1 MECAVLFADVAG
13 STALYEV
20 LGDDCAFALVEA
32 CLSTMARCT
41 TEQRGR
47 VIKTIGDA
55 VMAVFRSADDAAAA
69 ALAMQAE
76 VDALG
81 PGNAVRPA
89 LRIGFH
95 FGPVVAHAQDVF
107 GDTVNL
113 ASRLCDLAS
122 RGQVVT
128 DRETAARLADEAH
141 RAALQPLYAVPVK
154 GKAREVELVELARQA
169 GGDEKTLI
177 VPHTQAG
184 AEPAP
189 AALLALDLGATH
201 IEMGPARRKVTI
213 GREPEADFCIPDR
226 AVSRAH
232 ARIER
237 RREHFVL
244 ADHSANG
251 SFVSFGGG
259 PEIRVH
265 HEELTLLGQGFLSFG
280 QRRAEARLV
289 LQFRCLD

>member
-32 CLSTMARCT
+32 CLSTMSSCSA
-41 TEQRGR
+41 ENHGR

-55 VMAVFRSADDAAAA
+55 VLAVFPTSDDAAAA
-69 ALAMQAE
+69 AIAMHGRVE
-76 VDALG
+76 ALG
-81 PGNAVRPA
+81 PANAVRPA

-95 FGPVVAHAQDVF
+95 FGPVLAHAQDVF
-107 GDTVNL
+107 GDSVNL

-122 RGQVVT
+122 RGQIVS
-128 DRETAARLADEAH
+128 DRETAQRLSDPH
-141 RAALQPLYAVPVK
+141 RAAVMPLYTVPVK
-154 GKAREVELVELARQA
+154 GKAQEVELVEIAWGA

-177 VPHTQAG
+177 VLASGNG
-184 AEPAP
+184 ALHAP
-189 AALLALDLGATH
+189 ALLALHLGERH
-201 IEMGPARRKVTI
+201 IEMGPERRKVTI
-213 GREPEADFCIPDR
+213 GREPEADFCIPER
-226 AVSRAH
+226 SVSRAH

-244 ADHSANG
+244 TDHSANG
-251 SFVSFGGG
+251 SFVSFDGR

-265 HEELTLLGQGFLSFG
+265 HEELTLVGQGWLSFG
-280 QRRAEARLV
+280 QRRAEARQV
-289 LQFRCLD
+289 VQFRCVDS